1 MTSYLILHVTN
12 LKGILMHEKIKKL
25 SENGSLNPN
34 AKKVVDVQF
43 KTNDFFDVNDLV
55 QVKYEMLRR
64 VQNDS
69 WPVTQAAKEFGLSR
83 PIFYQAQ
90 AMFKAEG
97 ISGLLPQKRGPKQ
110 PHKLTKEIIAFIQEE
125 RSRNVISVT
134 SLVKSIKEHF
144 GIDIH
149 KRSLERH
156 LAKNQKKR

>member
-1 MTSYLILHVTN
+1 MD
-12 LKGILMHEKIKKL
+12 KKIKKL

-43 KTNDFFDVNDLV
+43 KTNDFFDANDLV

-64 VQNDS
+64 VRYDS
-69 WPVTQAAKEFGLSR
+69 WSVTQAAKEFGLSR

-90 AMFKAEG
+90 AIFETNG
-97 ISGLLPQKRGPKQ
+97 LSGLLPQKRGPKQ
-110 PHKLTKEIIAFIQEE
+110 PHKLTKEIMAFIQEE
-125 RSRNVISVT
+125 LSGDVMSVT
-134 SLVKSIKEHF
+134 SLVKSIKNQF
-144 GIDIH
+144 GIEIH